1 MERHSEGVERV
12 TSITSLQRWLLR
24 RAQRMPS
31 RVLAMHHAELV
42 AGVSGQVV
50 EIGAG
55 SGTFCALSGEDKR
68 VFCY

>member
-1 MERHSEGVERV
+1 M
-12 TSITSLQRWLLR
+12 TPLQRWLLQ

-42 AGVSGQVV
+42 AGVSGRVV

-55 SGTFCALSGEDKR
+55 AGNLLRAIR
-68 VFCY
+68 RR